1 MSPLKHIT
9 VIVILSS
16 SNLPSPYTSIFQI
29 VMTPTLHFACHIAQQ
44 VKVNTH
50 ASSVCIIHICM
61 DKRSNFCC
69 LPGQNAAR
77 MRCLRRKKKHGR
89 IERNFERKPSL
100 EDDCFVKSLLELF
113 EFSNNKVLKPRNSA
127 MTD

>member
-1 MSPLKHIT
+1 MPIFEFVSSL
-9 VIVILSS
+9 IVVVAI
-16 SNLPSPYTSIFQI
+16 
-29 VMTPTLHFACHIAQQ
+29 
-44 VKVNTH
+44 
-50 ASSVCIIHICM
+50 
-61 DKRSNFCC
+61 
-69 LPGQNAAR
+69 NAAR